1 MQKIKTNLI
10 TIVTVVKNSEQTI
23 EKCIQSVLE
32 QKYDNFEYIVI
43 DGGSTDKTKEIL
55 EKYKKKIHKVI
66 SEKDNGIW
74 DAMNKGLNLASG
86 DIIGFLNADDYY

>member
-23 EKCIQSVLE
+23 EKCIQSVLN
-32 QKYDNFEYIVI
+32 QKYDNFEYIVV

-55 EKYKKKIHKVI
+55 EKYKKK
-66 SEKDNGIW
+66 NT
-74 DAMNKGLNLASG
+74 
-86 DIIGFLNADDYY
+86 

>member
-23 EKCIQSVLE
+23 EKCIKSVLN

-55 EKYKKKIHKVI
+55 EKYKEKIHKVI

-86 DIIGFLNADDYY
+86 DIGDA